1 MKIQSVMIKNFRSLK
16 DVSIIFDSVT
26 TLIGPNGTG
35 KSTVLR
41 ALDWFF
47 NGTKVNELTEKDYFF
62 GLQDENIEVRVTF
75 SGLTGN
81 DHNMLEK
88 YAPAEATTF
97 TAWKVHHPDG
107 TEILSANLK
116 TYPPFVEIRKK
127 PAAGEKRAAYNELR
141 TSDPSLELPLWS
153 NQEDALNIMTS
164 WESRNTDRLVES
176 PSELQTNFFGF
187 NSNGKLSGL
196 FDYVFVAADLRAH
209 EEAQDAKTSVIGRI
223 LERSIDRSVA
233 DEAIKT
239 IIAESRQ
246 AQQRVCNEKFGAQL
260 DAIKTHLNRVVSI
273 YSPGRSISVLPA
285 EIELKTPKATFNLTV
300 FDGPTE
306 TEIEGQG
313 HGFQRT
319 LLISA
324 LQVLAESTAAAT
336 EGVFCLAIEEPE
348 LFQHPT
354 QAQAFT
360 RILRSLAEDP
370 SKRIQVVYATHSPF
384 FIEARHFDQIRRFTR
399 NADLP
404 PIVTVNS
411 STVADVKQRLS
422 GIQDPEVV
430 ERQLDS
436 LAIGQVSSAFFA
448 SNALVVEGT
457 TEAAVFYGIGD
468 KDSPAKLEAAGV
480 AVVPA
485 NGKSS
490 VPLTHAVL
498 TSLGI
503 PCYAVFDADSGFE
516 SRALANG
523 KAPDKI
529 DEERNNHITENK
541 KLLKYFNLAEEDF
554 PQQVITN
561 SVAIFRDHLETF
573 LDSEWP
579 EWSISCSS
587 IESEAGITLR
597 KNQLAYRAA
606 TSQADGVVPEM
617 LMQILQKTMEV

>member
-1 MKIQSVMIKNFRSLK
+1 M
-16 DVSIIFDSVT
+16 
-26 TLIGPNGTG
+26 
-35 KSTVLR
+35 
-41 ALDWFF
+41 
-47 NGTKVNELTEKDYFF
+47 
-62 GLQDENIEVRVTF
+62 
-75 SGLTGN
+75 
-81 DHNMLEK
+81 
-88 YAPAEATTF
+88 
-97 TAWKVHHPDG
+97 TA
-107 TEILSANLK
+107 
-116 TYPPFVEIRKK
+116 
-127 PAAGEKRAAYNELR
+127 
-141 TSDPSLELPLWS
+141 
-153 NQEDALNIMTS
+153 

-436 LAIGQVSSAFFA
+436 LAIGQVSAAFFA

-554 PQQVITN
+554 PKQVITN

-587 IESEAGITLR
+587 IESEAGISLR